1 MNLRGPK
8 VRISR
13 QLGISLTPKAQ
24 KHLDRRPGTP
34 GQHGLNQRPGKMSNY
49 KRQLMEKQ
57 RLRAQY
63 NVGERQLR
71 NYFEEASRRGGNVG
85 AALLQLLETRI
96 DAMVLRAGYA
106 RTIFAARQLVVH
118 GHVKLNGRRVSFP
131 SHAVIP
137 GDQVAL
143 TEKARAIPQV
153 VLAMDSTRAP
163 SYLEL
168 AGDGARLRELP
179 EATQIPVTCQL
190 PLVVEFYSR

>member
-1 MNLRGPK
+1 
-8 VRISR
+8 
-13 QLGISLTPKAQ
+13 
-24 KHLDRRPGTP
+24 
-34 GQHGLNQRPGKMSNY
+34 MSNY

-71 NYFEEASRRGGNVG
+71 NYFAEASRRGGNVG

-96 DAMVLRAGYA
+96 DALVLRAGYA

-131 SHAVIP
+131 SHAVKP

-153 VLAMDSTRAP
+153 VMAMEATRAP
-163 SYLEL
+163 SYLDL

>member
-13 QLGISLTPKAQ
+13 QLGIALTPKAQ

-34 GQHGLNQRPGKMSNY
+34 GQHGQDSRPRKASNY

-63 NVGERQLR
+63 NIGERQLR
-71 NYFEEASRRGGNVG
+71 NYFADASRRGGNVG
-85 AALLQLLETRI
+85 AALLQLLETRL
-96 DAMVLRAGYA
+96 DAFVLRAGYA
-106 RTIFAARQLVVH
+106 RTVYAARQLVVH

-131 SHAVIP
+131 SHEVKP
-137 GDQVAL
+137 GDQVTL

-153 VLAMDSTRAP
+153 MMAVEASRPPA
-163 SYLEL
+163 YVAQ
-168 AGDGARLRELP
+168 AGDGMTLREIP
-179 EATQIPVTCQL
+179 EPAQIPVICQL